1 MFGVIHMDEKE
12 INGRLEQIIR
22 KITDKEL
29 TITEMEKDS
38 LLSSNVGL
46 SQLDLLNLFF
56 AIEREFN
63 IYIDRKE
70 II

>member
-29 TITEMEKDS
+29 TITEMEKI
-38 LLSSNVGL
+38 VC
-46 SQLDLLNLFF
+46 
-56 AIEREFN
+56 
-63 IYIDRKE
+63 
-70 II
+70 